1 MTEMIVDVAI
11 ALAGAALAAA
21 IAIVFWVLV
30 RGPGTVD
37 RAIALDMLGL
47 LLASAACLIALAVDQ
62 SAFLDIALGISLVGF
77 LAAVAVAR
85 LVEAY
90 ARTGSRDG

>member
-1 MTEMIVDVAI
+1 MIVDVAI
-11 ALAGAALAAA
+11 ALAGAALAVS
-21 IAIVFWVLV
+21 IAIVFGVLV

-47 LLASAACLIALAVDQ
+47 LLASAACLIALAADH
-62 SAFLDIALGISLVGF
+62 SAFLDIALGVSLVGF

-85 LVEAY
+85 LVEAH
-90 ARTGSRDG
+90 ARPGSRDG

>member
-1 MTEMIVDVAI
+1 MTTAIVGVAI
-11 ALAGAALAAA
+11 AMAGAALAAS
-21 IAIVFWVLV
+21 IAIVFWSLV
-30 RGPGTVD
+30 RGPSTVD

-47 LLASAACLIALAVDQ
+47 LLAALSCLVAFVSGH

-85 LVEAY
+85 LVEAH
-90 ARTGSRDG
+90 ARSGTKDG

>member
-11 ALAGAALAAA
+11 VLAGATLAVA

-47 LLASAACLIALAVDQ
+47 LLAAVACLVAFAADQ
-62 SAFLDIALGISLVGF
+62 YAFLDIALGISLVGF

-85 LVEAY
+85 LVEAH
-90 ARTGSRDG
+90 ARSEPRDG

>member
-11 ALAGAALAAA
+11 ALAGAALAVS

-47 LLASAACLIALAVDQ
+47 LLASAACLIALAADQ
-62 SAFLDIALGISLVGF
+62 SAFLDIALGVSLVGF

-85 LVEAY
+85 LVEAH
-90 ARTGSRDG
+90 ARPGSRDG

>member
-1 MTEMIVDVAI
+1 MTAAILEVAI
-11 ALAGAALAAA
+11 AMAGVALAAS

-30 RGPGTVD
+30 RGPSTVD

-47 LLASAACLIALAVDQ
+47 LLAALACLVALVSGH

-85 LVEAY
+85 LVEAH
-90 ARTGSRDG
+90 ARSGTSDG

>member
-11 ALAGAALAAA
+11 ALAGAALALS

-47 LLASAACLIALAVDQ
+47 LLASAACLIALAADQ
-62 SAFLDIALGISLVGF
+62 SAFLDIALGVSLVGF

-85 LVEAY
+85 LVEAH
-90 ARTGSRDG
+90 ARPGSRDG